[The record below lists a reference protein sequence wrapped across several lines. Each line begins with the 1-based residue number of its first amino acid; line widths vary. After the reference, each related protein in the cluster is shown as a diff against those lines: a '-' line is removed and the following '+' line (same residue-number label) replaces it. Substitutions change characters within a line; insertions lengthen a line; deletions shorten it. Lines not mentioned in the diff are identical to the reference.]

1 MPQYQETLFAKS
13 FHKTAILA
21 KPNVVG
27 VGVGYKT
34 IQNERTDEL
43 SVVALV
49 REKVP
54 LAGLLPETLVPS
66 HLDGIKT
73 DVMEVGELRPLQ
85 LRTDRWRPAPP
96 GVSIGHFQITAGTF
110 GAVVRD
116 KSSGRRL
123 ILSNNHVLANSNAAK
138 TGDPILQPGPVDGG
152 RVENDTIARL
162 ERFYPLDFGLSPPTC
177 NLAQI
182 YADFGNRIARIAGSS
197 HKLEL
202 IKSNPEAVN
211 LIDAAIARPVENSL
225 ISDEIL
231 GIGEISGVQEASLS
245 LLVRKS
251 GRTTGILNGEVR
263 VLDTTVQIE
272 YGAGRTAIFEDQ
284 ILTSP
289 ISQGGDSGSLLVT
302 ADSNLAVG
310 LLFAGSS
317 QATLHNPIRA
327 VMEGLNID
335 FVSQKQISKKLD
347 LQMEFE
353 KARAVK
359 ADYQDTL
366 LAKANVVGV
375 GVGFR
380 QIDGQP
386 TSTVAIIVSVKQK
399 VPRVLL
405 ASEDLIPTEIE
416 GIPVDV
422 VEVGEL
428 KAQ

>member
-13 FHKTAILA
+13 FHKKAILA

-27 VGVGYKT
+27 LGVGYKT
-34 IQNERTDEL
+34 IQGEQTDEL
-43 SVVALV
+43 SIIALV

-54 LAGLLPETLVPS
+54 LPGLLTEALVPGS
-66 HLDGIKT
+66 LDGIRT
-73 DVMEVGELRPLQ
+73 DVIEVGELRPLQ
-85 LRTDRWRPAPP
+85 SRSDRWRPAPP
-96 GVSIGHFQITAGTF
+96 GVSIGHYQVTAGTF

-116 KSSGRRL
+116 KTTGRRL

-138 TGDPILQPGPVDGG
+138 SGDPILQPGPVDGG

-177 NLAQI
+177 SLAQI
-182 YADFGNRIARIAGSS
+182 YADFGNRIARMAGSA
-197 HKLEL
+197 HKLE
-202 IKSNPEAVN
+202 IINSNPEAVN
-211 LIDAAIARPVENSL
+211 LIDAALARPVENSL

-231 GIGEISGVQEASLS
+231 GIGEITGVQEASLS

-251 GRTTGILNGEVR
+251 GRTTGLRSGEVR
-263 VLDTTVQIE
+263 VLDTTVNIE
-272 YGAGRTAIFEDQ
+272 YGAGRTAVFEGQ

-317 QATLHNPIRA
+317 QATLHNPIQA

-335 FVSQKQISKKLD
+335 FVSQKEISKKLEV
-347 LQMEFE
+347 QSEIE

-359 ADYQDTL
+359 AAHKDML

-386 TSTVAIIVSVKQK
+386 TSTIAIIVTVKEK
-399 VPRVLL
+399 VPQVLL
-405 ASEDLIPTEIE
+405 APEDLIPGEID
-416 GIPVDV
+416 GVPVDV

>member
-13 FHKTAILA
+13 FHKKAILA

-34 IQNERTDEL
+34 IRKEKTDEL
-43 SVVALV
+43 SVIALV

-54 LAGLLPETLVPS
+54 LPGLLPEALVPS

-85 LRTDRWRPAPP
+85 SRTDRWRPAPP
-96 GVSIGHFQITAGTF
+96 GISIGHFKITAGTF

-138 TGDPILQPGPVDGG
+138 SGDPILQPGPVDGG

-177 NLAQI
+177 SLART
-182 YADFGNRIARIAGSS
+182 YVEFGNRIARMAGSS
-197 HKLEL
+197 HQLEL
-202 IKSNPEAVN
+202 IKSDPEAVN
-211 LIDAAIARPVENSL
+211 LIDAAVARPVENSQ
-225 ISDEIL
+225 INDEIL
-231 GIGEISGVQEASLS
+231 GIGEIIGVQQASLS
-245 LLVRKS
+245 LPVRKS
-251 GRTTGILNGEVR
+251 GRTTGLRSGEVR
-263 VLDTTVQIE
+263 VLDTTVHIE
-272 YGAGRTAIFEDQ
+272 YGAGRTAVFEGQ

-302 ADSNLAVG
+302 ADSNHAVG

-335 FVSQKQISKKLD
+335 FVSQKEISKKLEV
-347 LQMEFE
+347 QTEIE
-353 KARAVK
+353 KARAVR
-359 ADYQDTL
+359 AAYQDML

-380 QIDGQP
+380 QINGHP
-386 TSTVAIIVSVKQK
+386 TPTVALIVTVKEK
-399 VPRVLL
+399 IPRVLL
-405 ASEDLIPTEIE
+405 APDDLIPTEID